1 VEAVVETV
9 SIELAV
15 PPPLSVMFAGLR
27 LVVGPDDEETV
38 AVRNTVP
45 AKLLMLVTMTVDVP
59 VEPAVIVMLVGLAD
73 IVKSGFPE
81 TTANLTVRV

>member
-1 VEAVVETV
+1 MEAVVETV

-15 PPPLSVMFAGLR
+15 PPPRSVMFAGLR
-27 LVVGPDDEETV
+27 LVVGPDDETV

-45 AKLLMLVTMTVDVP
+45 AKLLMLVTLTVDVP

-73 IVKSGFPE
+73 IVKS
-81 TTANLTVRV
+81 

>member
-15 PPPLSVMFAGLR
+15 PPLLSVMFAGLR
-27 LVVGPDDEETV
+27 LVVGPDDETV

-45 AKLLMLVTMTVDVP
+45 VKLLMLVTVTVDVP

-73 IVKSGFPE
+73 IVKS
-81 TTANLTVRV
+81 

>member
-9 SIELAV
+9 SMELAV
-15 PPPLSVMFAGLR
+15 PPPRSVMFAGLR
-27 LVVGPDDEETV
+27 LVVGPDDETV

-45 AKLLMLVTMTVDVP
+45 AKLLMLVTLTVDVP

-73 IVKSGFPE
+73 IVKS
-81 TTANLTVRV
+81 